1 LGGDCLLRRRS
12 HGGRLF
18 AVLPDAG
25 DGRQRQP
32 DAFTLLIAPV
42 AIVLGAIVLGEAL
55 PLRAYSGFVILGLGL
70 LILDGRLLKLL
81 QDRTRRT

>member
-1 LGGDCLLRRRS
+1 MGGDCLLRHRGNS
-12 HGGRLF
+12 YCLF
-18 AVLPDAG
+18 ALLPGAG

-32 DAFTLLIAPV
+32 DALHAPDCPGGHR
-42 AIVLGAIVLGEAL
+42 AGEAL

-70 LILDGRLLKLL
+70 LILDGRLFKLL